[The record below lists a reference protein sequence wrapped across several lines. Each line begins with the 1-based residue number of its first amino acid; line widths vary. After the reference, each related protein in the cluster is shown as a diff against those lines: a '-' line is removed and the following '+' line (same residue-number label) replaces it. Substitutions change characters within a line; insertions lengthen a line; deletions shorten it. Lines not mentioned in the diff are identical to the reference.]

1 MKIYRSFDEADG
13 REPMALSFGYFDGVH
28 LGHMEIIREEDKT
41 LRNGVVTFDRHP
53 LEIIDSSLEPKRLMT
68 LEEKTAYLERMGIDC
83 LFIIHF
89 DREFMNK
96 TDIEFMDMITDT
108 LNMKKMKVGF
118 NYHFGRKGMGNAGT
132 LRKMAEER
140 GFELRVADA
149 FTIDGITVSSTAI
162 REFITKGDIAL
173 ANRFLGH
180 PYSFEGRVKEG
191 KKLGRRI
198 GIPTVNLE
206 IDPRKVLP
214 KRGVYVSRVI
224 IGEETFYGISNVG
237 KNPTFNEHIKVETHV
252 FDFDRDVYG
261 EYIRVELLDF
271 EREERVFESID
282 ELISTI
288 NKSIEFGREYVKS
301 NNLN

>member
-1 MKIYRSFDEADG
+1 MRFDA
-13 REPMALSFGYFDGVH
+13 FIF
-28 LGHMEIIREEDKT
+28 IIDP
-41 LRNGVVTFDRHP
+41 DRHVVFHICRT
-53 LEIIDSSLEPKRLMT
+53 LCIDNDSDQFHKFFCPVGNGMAFARRADCHIACGNSADRAVIAVFCCSFENIKQF
-68 LEEKTAYLERMGIDC
+68 GIC
-83 LFIIHF
+83 
-89 DREFMNK
+89 
-96 TDIEFMDMITDT
+96 FMDMITDT

-261 EYIRVELLDF
+261 EYIRVELLEF